1 MVRGRRVLRTTA
13 PARAFRPERRGSA
26 ARWGTREAPV
36 AACTV
41 SEATAAALALAA
53 ARRAAPELAGAGPAR
68 RVAPQVV
75 AAARP
80 EVVAPRAVAPLRE
93 PAAPSRRRL
102 GRW

>member
-26 ARWGTREAPV
+26 ARWGTRGAPV

-41 SEATAAALALAA
+41 SGAIAAALALAG
-53 ARRAAPELAGAGPAR
+53 ARRAGPELAGAGPAG

-80 EVVAPRAVAPLRE
+80 EVVAPWAVVPRPE
-93 PAAPSRRRL
+93 PAAPSRRL
-102 GRW
+102 